1 MVACHLGQNSLN
13 ALKHVVMVHK
23 NEQEP
28 ALILHQL
35 TVVKIASV
43 IWNWSENAKSRNVQ
57 VHFYTYQMCFQCVL
71 FILFAYI

>member
-28 ALILHQL
+28 VLILHQL

-43 IWNWSENAKSRNVQ
+43 I
-57 VHFYTYQMCFQCVL
+57 
-71 FILFAYI
+71 